1 MRAISPPTTH
11 PATSPHATHPAT
23 SPPPYSL
30 YSYNEKSDMWSLG
43 CLLYEMCA
51 QHPPFEASNQ
61 LALAMKIKAGRFE
74 RIPSTY
80 SEELQRFIRAL
91 IEVNQALRSGVDAAL
106 EAREMA
112 VRMR

>member
-1 MRAISPPTTH
+1 
-11 PATSPHATHPAT
+11 
-23 SPPPYSL
+23 
-30 YSYNEKSDMWSLG
+30 MWSLG

-51 QHPPFEASNQ
+51 LHPPFEASNQ
-61 LALAMKIKAGRFE
+61 LALAMKIKTGRFE
-74 RIPSTY
+74 RIPSSY

-91 IEVNQALRSGVDAAL
+91 IEVDQGRRTSVEAAL

>member
-1 MRAISPPTTH
+1 
-11 PATSPHATHPAT
+11 
-23 SPPPYSL
+23 
-30 YSYNEKSDMWSLG
+30 MWSLG

-61 LALAMKIKAGRFE
+61 LALAMKIKTGRFD
-74 RIPSTY
+74 RIPSNY

-91 IEVNQALRSGVDAAL
+91 IEVDQGRRTGVEAAL

-112 VRMR
+112 GRMR

>member
-1 MRAISPPTTH
+1 
-11 PATSPHATHPAT
+11 
-23 SPPPYSL
+23 
-30 YSYNEKSDMWSLG
+30 MWSLG

-61 LALAMKIKAGRFE
+61 LALAMKIKTGRFD
-74 RIPSTY
+74 RIPSNY

-91 IEVNQALRSGVDAAL
+91 IEVDQARRTGVESAL

-112 VRMR
+112 ARMR